1 MRARK
6 RPVIVNTIQWTG
18 ENVDE
23 LTEFIGP
30 SIRIW
35 DKKEG
40 KKVLDIFTLEGVM
53 RAQYG
58 DWIIKGV
65 EGEFYPC
72 NNRIFHATY
81 ELLDD

>member
-1 MRARK
+1 MKYRK
-6 RPVIVNTIQWTG
+6 RPVIVDTVQWTG

-23 LTEFIGP
+23 ITEFIG
-30 SIRIW
+30 SSVRIW

-40 KKVLDIFTLEGVM
+40 LPVLDIFTLEGVM
-53 RAQYG
+53 RAQHG
-58 DWIIKGV
+58 DWIIQGV

>member
-1 MRARK
+1 MKAK
-6 RPVIVNTIQWTG
+6 KKPIVVEVLKWTG
-18 ENVDE
+18 KNVDE
-23 LTEFIGP
+23 ISDFIGP
-30 SIRIW
+30 SVRIW

-72 NNRIFHATY
+72 NNKIFHATY
-81 ELLDD
+81 ELIEE